1 MVLNTHLPFVT
12 RFEMF
17 FPSLFVAR
25 HCIFFL
31 NSDYLPKPCKGHAGF
46 AILLFNLLE
55 DVVSNILN
63 QLHSVEALQEVL
75 EESKAHPVLL
85 FKHSNACPISSR
97 AYHQFQDYLESADPN
112 VTYHL
117 ITVQTDRPVSNEVE
131 SRLGLLHESPQA
143 ILIRDG
149 REIWNASHSGITV
162 SSLQSAIQKAQSK

>member
-1 MVLNTHLPFVT
+1 
-12 RFEMF
+12 
-17 FPSLFVAR
+17 
-25 HCIFFL
+25 
-31 NSDYLPKPCKGHAGF
+31 
-46 AILLFNLLE
+46 LE

-63 QLHSVEALQEVL
+63 PLHTIEAFQEAL
-75 EESKAHPVLL
+75 EESKTHPVLL

-97 AYHQFQDYLESADPN
+97 AFHQFQTYLESADPN

-131 SRLGLLHESPQA
+131 SRLGILHESPQA

-162 SSLQSAIQKAQSK
+162 SSLQDAIQKAQNQ